1 MAISNILTP
10 ILLRIA
16 EEGGVE
22 NTIRKHENLRKGVY
36 TFNSNLT
43 NEVLSKNFDIP
54 FVDLDLIMGS
64 L

>member
-1 MAISNILTP
+1 MAISNIVTP

-22 NTIRKHENLRKGVY
+22 NTIRKHESLREGVY

-43 NEVLSKNFDIP
+43 NEVLGKNFDIP
-54 FVDLDLIMGS
+54 FVDLDLIMAS
-64 L
+64 R

>member
-22 NTIRKHENLRKGVY
+22 ETIRNDVSLRKGVY
-36 TFNSNLT
+36 TFNSKLT
-43 NEVLSKNFDIP
+43 NKVLCDKYNLP
-54 FVDLDLIMGS
+54 FIDLDLIMTR
-64 L
+64 